1 MTDDEQ
7 PPTEQPEE
15 GMAEG
20 MTDDAPFDEFEGEG
34 GGTKFKDLIDNNPMV
49 KFGLVGAVIIT
60 LIGGFMLFGGKKQQ
74 QSFSIVGRAPPMKGT
89 APGTEQVSQTYAK
102 AVEEENKHRVEQA
115 IKEGKSALPVPI
127 STPKGVIT
135 QGENAQPTEDPLER
149 WRRIQ
154 DERTRREQE
163 QRTGLQQRDPNAQAI
178 KDMAQAMS
186 TQMQS
191 ILAGIKPVK
200 LQNHNVTTTNK
211 LKEMIKDWK
220 KEQKEALDELLGVT
234 GTNGNGTGPGMG
246 GGPNGQSP
254 GPLQTPVEILIPAG
268 SIGYAQLVTGANS
281 DYEQPVLGVIVG
293 GPLAGDRIIGKFDH
307 DKEDDFIVLTFKK
320 VIIDGI
326 SHDINALAVDPTTDY
341 SNLAT
346 DVDHHYF
353 KRVVIPG
360 AVAFV
365 QALAEGIAEPGQTT
379 SQSTTSTVV
388 TTPKLKPAQYF
399 WKGLGKST
407 DKVADTI
414 DKMNKNV
421 DTTVVVAPGTPIGL
435 IFIDPVTDQASGG
448 TAPG

>member
-1 MTDDEQ
+1 MTDEEQ
-7 PPTEQPEE
+7 PPSDQPEE
-15 GMAEG
+15 GMAPEE
-20 MTDDAPFDEFEGEG
+20 APFDEFEGEG

-60 LIGGFMLFGGKKQQ
+60 LIGGFMMFGGKKPQQ
-74 QSFSIVGRAPPMKGT
+74 AGSFIPRGAEIKE
-89 APGTEQVSQTYAK
+89 APGKENVSQNYAK
-102 AVEEENKHRVEQA
+102 AIEDVNKANVEKA
-115 IKEGKSALPVPI
+115 IKGGGSSLPIPV
-127 STPKGVIT
+127 STPQGKIGM
-135 QGENAQPTEDPLER
+135 GENAQPTEDPLER

-163 QRTGLQQRDPNAQAI
+163 QKSGLQQKDPNAQAI

-186 TQMQS
+186 QQMQS

-200 LQNHNVTTTNK
+200 MQNHNVTTVDK
-211 LKEMIKDWK
+211 LKELVKDWK
-220 KEQKEALDELLGVT
+220 KDQQEALNEALGITSSAT
-234 GTNGNGTGPGMG
+234 GTGTGT
-246 GGPNGQSP
+246 GPNGQNGGGGS
-254 GPLQTPVEILIPAG
+254 QQPVEILIPAG

-281 DYEQPVLGVIVG
+281 DYKQPVLGVIVG
-293 GPLAGDRIIGKFDH
+293 GPLAGDRIIGAFQHGK
-307 DKEDDFIVLTFKK
+307 DDDYMVLTFKK

-326 SHDINALAVDPTTDY
+326 SHDINALAVDPASDY

-360 AVAFV
+360 AVAFI
-365 QALAEGIAEPGQTT
+365 QALAEGVAEPGQST
-379 SQSTTSTVV
+379 SQSTTSTVI

-407 DKVADTI
+407 EKVGDTI
-414 DKMNKNV
+414 DKMNKDV

-448 TAPG
+448 VTPG

>member
-1 MTDDEQ
+1 
-7 PPTEQPEE
+7 
-15 GMAEG
+15 MAAE
-20 MTDDAPFDEFEGEG
+20 DAPFDEFEGEG
-34 GGTKFKDLIDNNPMV
+34 GGKKFKDLIDNNPMV

-60 LIGGFMLFGGKKQQ
+60 LIGGFMMFGGKKKPET
-74 QSFSIVGRAPPMKGT
+74 FSMVSRAPEQKA
-89 APGTEQVSQTYAK
+89 APGTDVVSKTYADAVGDVNK
-102 AVEEENKHRVEQA
+102 ANVEKA
-115 IKEGKSALPVPI
+115 IKQGTSSLPIPVTVPTGKINV
-127 STPKGVIT
+127 
-135 QGENAQPTEDPLER
+135 GENAQPTEDPLER

-163 QRTGLQQRDPNAQAI
+163 QKSGLQQRDPNAQAI

-200 LQNHNVTTTNK
+200 MQEHTVTNHDK
-211 LKEMIKDWK
+211 LRDLLKQFK
-220 KEQKEALDELLGVT
+220 KEQQEDLAELGLG
-234 GTNGNGTGPGMG
+234 GTAVGAAGTGQGDG
-246 GGPNGQSP
+246 QNGSNQKP
-254 GPLQTPVEILIPAG
+254 IEIIIPAG
-268 SIGYAQLVTGANS
+268 TIGYAQLVTGANS

-293 GPLAGDRIIGKFDH
+293 GPLAGDRIIGQFEH
-307 DKEDDFIVLTFKK
+307 DDEDDYLVLTFKK

-326 SHDINALAVDPTTDY
+326 SHDINALAVDPATDY

-365 QALAEGIAEPGQTT
+365 QALAEAIAEPGQTT

-414 DKMNKNV
+414 EEMNKNV

-435 IFIDPVTDQASGG
+435 IFIDPVTDQASGM
-448 TAPG
+448 APG